1 VFARALAASVCR
13 TLRIDPV
20 PVLQR
25 LPQTAH
31 PRLAQDR
38 DGINTPFRPTG
49 DAPRGGWFD
58 QISRPV
64 LVTVVGL
71 LLGAVV
77 LVFLPEA
84 DDAGTPPAASADS
97 VMPPGSD
104 ASVTA
109 APAEPRTDAL
119 PADAAGA
126 APLAAV
132 TGAVA
137 ASQPMMAAS
146 AAAPAA
152 APAAVAA
159 LAAASA
165 ATPPL
170 ASAGV
175 VVFRTSG
182 SSWVQVTDAKGTSVL
197 RRLMEAGETVAA
209 DGALPLTVTVGNMQA
224 TEVQVRGQ
232 PYNLAPVSRDNVARF
247 EVK

>member
-1 VFARALAASVCR
+1 MSEPAAGAENGLTAGAWLRQAREAAGLHVSTLAANLKVPVRKLEALEEDRYDLLPDAVFARALAASVCR

-132 TGAVA
+132 TVAVA
-137 ASQPMMAAS
+137 ASQPM
-146 AAAPAA
+146 
-152 APAAVAA
+152 
-159 LAAASA
+159 
-165 ATPPL
+165 
-170 ASAGV
+170 
-175 VVFRTSG
+175 
-182 SSWVQVTDAKGTSVL
+182 
-197 RRLMEAGETVAA
+197 
-209 DGALPLTVTVGNMQA
+209 
-224 TEVQVRGQ
+224 
-232 PYNLAPVSRDNVARF
+232 
-247 EVK
+247 